1 MSSHR
6 IKQQSHGGF
15 AYDPI
20 TVDEF
25 VIILRDY
32 PDAASKLIELSDLRK
47 YPVLMEQFSLLA
59 AELEREVY
67 EIYQKFP
74 LKDK

>member
-1 MSSHR
+1 
-6 IKQQSHGGF
+6 
-15 AYDPI
+15 
-20 TVDEF
+20 
-25 VIILRDY
+25 IILRDY